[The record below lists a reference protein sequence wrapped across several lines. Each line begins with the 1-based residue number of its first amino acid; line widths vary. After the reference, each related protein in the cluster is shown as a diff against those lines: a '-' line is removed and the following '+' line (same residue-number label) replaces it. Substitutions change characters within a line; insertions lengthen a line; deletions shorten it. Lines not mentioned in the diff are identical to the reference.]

1 MFRGTFSTTLRVLQQ
16 LRHDPRSIG
25 LMWFV
30 PVILLILLRYVY
42 EGQDQIFD
50 AVGPSLLA
58 VFPLITMFLVTSI
71 TTQRERSGG
80 TLERLMSLPLGKAG
94 YLVGYALAFGIM
106 ATVQAGLVTWV
117 SFNWLGLSILGSGWL
132 LFIVTLLVAVL
143 GVALGLV
150 GSALAKT
157 EFQAVQFLP
166 VFIMPQLLLC
176 GLLVAREQMANWLK
190 AISDYLPL
198 SYAIEALQQLQ
209 HNVNST
215 ETFWKDIGILLAFVV
230 GGLLVGSLTLRRRT

>member
-1 MFRGTFSTTLRVLQQ
+1 MFRGTLSTMLRVLQQ

-80 TLERLMSLPLGKAG
+80 TLERLMSLPLGKVG
-94 YLVGYALAFGIM
+94 YLVGYAFAFGIM

-176 GLLVAREQMANWLK
+176 GLLVTREQMANWLK

-209 HNVNST
+209 HNINPT